1 MITVANRVGKLC
13 EVRIQSPVTSVE
25 IMEMSRQIFE
35 IVKKCGTIRGVTDLR
50 SATVFPTELAEQI
63 VTFLRQDS
71 PSIERGAFILGDS
84 AVFALQLDRVLRD
97 SKTDKRRFFR
107 DRRLLSAWLGEVLTP
122 PEAERLSAFLTEGD
136 AAQLTPPS
144 SPAPSSWASPSSQV
158 SYGPAGPTST
168 RRR

>member
-1 MITVANRVGKLC
+1 
-13 EVRIQSPVTSVE
+13 
-25 IMEMSRQIFE
+25 MSRQIFE

-50 SATVFPTELAEQI
+50 AATVFPTEVVERI

-122 PEAERLSAFLTEGD
+122 PEAERLNAFLTEGET
-136 AAQLTPPS
+136 ATSSPPS
-144 SPAPSSWASPSSQV
+144 SPAPSSWSGSPPPG
-158 SYGPAGPTST
+158 SYGPSGPTST